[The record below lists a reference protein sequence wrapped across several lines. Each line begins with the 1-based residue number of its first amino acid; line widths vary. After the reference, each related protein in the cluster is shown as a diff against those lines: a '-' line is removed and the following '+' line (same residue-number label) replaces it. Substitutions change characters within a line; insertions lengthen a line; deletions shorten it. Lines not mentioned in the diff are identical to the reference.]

1 MGARPGLK
9 CAILV
14 IGMSRET
21 RSNSDKEKI
30 DRLYKIATEDKQIK
44 LKIQSSISNLLSS
57 TSTKGTPTTS
67 QQINYSSEHPTIQS
81 DSTDTTLS
89 FESPNSTFVN
99 SEYSIKKN
107 LVKLN
112 LVKFDINNEQIDK
125 YESDSR
131 ELTKMALTD
140 SFDSLGYAVEAV
152 PYFDGNNIPLSYFIE
167 GCEEAKSMLPK
178 EAELLFTRI
187 IRTRIIGE
195 TRRTIQDHEFD
206 TILQLTKYLKPI
218 YGITKNIYQLQG
230 ELGCIYQRNE
240 EDVITY
246 ANRVRTLGKQ
256 ILEVYQQTQ
265 SVIYPIKTSKHP
277 WKKIC
282 VTVL

>member
-1 MGARPGLK
+1 
-9 CAILV
+9 
-14 IGMSRET
+14 MSRET

-218 YGITKNIYQLQG
+218 YIWDHKKYLPAPRRIRLYLSEKRRGCNNLCQSSKNIRKTDSRSLPTDSKRDIPNQNIKASL
-230 ELGCIYQRNE
+230 E
-240 EDVITY
+240 EDMCNCFI
-246 ANRVRTLGKQ
+246 RGFR
-256 ILEVYQQTQ
+256 EV
-265 SVIYPIKTSKHP
+265 
-277 WKKIC
+277 
-282 VTVL
+282 